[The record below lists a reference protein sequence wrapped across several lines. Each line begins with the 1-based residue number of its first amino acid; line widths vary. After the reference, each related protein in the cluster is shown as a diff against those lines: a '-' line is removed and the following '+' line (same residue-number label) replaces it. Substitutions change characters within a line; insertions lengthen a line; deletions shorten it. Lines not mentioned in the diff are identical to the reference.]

1 MSEDKLDFDWEKEQN
16 KDYNYI
22 LLSQFISI
30 AEEISE
36 IISRKNEEKKD
47 GKR

>member
-1 MSEDKLDFDWEKEQN
+1 MSEDKSDFDWEIEQN

-36 IISRKNEEKKD
+36 IISRKDEEKKD
-47 GKR
+47 GK

>member
-1 MSEDKLDFDWEKEQN
+1 MSEDKSDFDGEKEQN

-36 IISRKNEEKKD
+36 IISRKDEEKKD
-47 GKR
+47 GK